1 MEEFRNTMWC
11 TMVTQHC
18 ITGLFYAFFVV
29 FTENVRITSAEEG
42 HL

>member
-1 MEEFRNTMWC
+1 MYNGYATC
-11 TMVTQHC
+11 L
-18 ITGLFYAFFVV
+18 TGLFYAFFVV